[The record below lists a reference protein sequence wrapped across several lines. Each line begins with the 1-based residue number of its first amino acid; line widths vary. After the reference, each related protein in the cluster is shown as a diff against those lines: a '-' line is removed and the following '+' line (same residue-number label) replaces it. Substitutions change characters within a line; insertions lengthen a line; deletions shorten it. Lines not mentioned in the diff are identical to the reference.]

1 MRTHMRIVRT
11 HSVRT
16 LSTVRAHSVHAM
28 RIVGTH
34 IVRTHSTHTVRTHIT
49 HVRTLLRTH
58 AYAFG
63 TFLLSP
69 NFSLNVYSKTYLLLL
84 LL

>member
-1 MRTHMRIVRT
+1 MHVCTHTT

-16 LSTVRAHSVHAM
+16 VCTHNTSTHNTHGVHA
-28 RIVGTH
+28 VCTH
-34 IVRTHSTHTVRTHIT
+34 STHSTHTVHTHNT
-49 HVRTLLRTH
+49 HVRTH
-58 AYAFG
+58 AYAPG